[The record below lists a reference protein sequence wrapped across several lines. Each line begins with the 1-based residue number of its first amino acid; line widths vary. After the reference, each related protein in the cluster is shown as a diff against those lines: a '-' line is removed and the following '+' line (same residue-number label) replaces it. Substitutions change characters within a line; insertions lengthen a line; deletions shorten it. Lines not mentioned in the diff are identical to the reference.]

1 MFALAHA
8 KFRENMRGPR
18 DVQKKKKIKV
28 SEPGDVTI
36 EFLTKNSNYIKTL
49 TCAKY
54 YDELVH

>member
-36 EFLTKNSNYIKTL
+36 EFLTKN
-49 TCAKY
+49 
-54 YDELVH
+54 